1 MKQKILNTVAGGN
14 PDSPAAQEMLKNKNI
29 LKTKPR
35 ILVTG
40 AAGRNAA
47 PAVLELLR
55 KGFPVRAFVRRQDAR
70 SEKLKLAGAEIFVGD
85 LLDLNDLRRA
95 MIDVQRA
102 YHSPP
107 VAANL
112 LHGMML
118 FALAAEEAKLE
129 VVAVMSGW
137 NPHPT
142 HPTIH
147 TREHWIANN
156 IYRWMPTVD
165 VIYIN
170 PGIFAFMYLLG
181 LPMIVHF
188 GMLVGPWG
196 DGLNAPPSSEDIGS
210 VAAAV
215 LADPSPHIGKRYR
228 PTGPKLISPHDI
240 ADILTDV
247 VGRKVKYQDVSTKM
261 FLKAAKAQGVSAY
274 ELGHIGS
281 YFEEVRGGTY
291 AVGAPTDHVQ
301 QILGRPPESFET
313 AARRYIAQ
321 PDLIARGLRAGTK
334 LEALAFMVKMML
346 TTAPNPDR
354 WARERGHP
362 ILREPL
368 LAHDSR
374 EWRQSAEQQDL
385 FLLPTP
391 KGHGQQRSSSQELIK
406 TALR

>member
-1 MKQKILNTVAGGN
+1 M
-14 PDSPAAQEMLKNKNI
+14 
-29 LKTKPR
+29 TKPR
-35 ILVTG
+35 ILVTA
-40 AAGRNAA
+40 AAGRNASA
-47 PAVLELLR
+47 AVLELLR
-55 KGFPVRAFVRRQDAR
+55 KGFPVRAFVRRQDVR
-70 SEKLKLAGAEIFVGD
+70 SEKLKQAGAEIFVGD
-85 LLDLNDLRRA
+85 LFDLSDLRSA
-95 MIDVQRA
+95 LVDVQRA

-107 VAANL
+107 VAPNL

-129 VVAVMSGW
+129 VVALMSGW
-137 NPHPT
+137 NPHPA

-165 VIYIN
+165 VIYVN
-170 PGIFAFMYLLG
+170 PGIFAFMYLFG
-181 LPMIVHF
+181 LPAIVHF

-210 VAAAV
+210 VAAGV

-228 PTGPKLISPHDI
+228 PTGPKLISPHDV

-261 FLKAAKAQGVSAY
+261 FLKAAKAQGVSDF
-274 ELGHIGS
+274 EIGHIGH
-281 YFEEVRGGTY
+281 YFEELRGGTY

-301 QILGRPPESFET
+301 EVLGRPPESFET

-321 PDLIARGLRAGTK
+321 PDLIAPGLRAGTK

-346 TTAPNPDR
+346 TRAPDADR
-354 WARERGHP
+354 WARERNHP
-362 ILREPL
+362 ILREPV

-374 EWRQSAEQQDL
+374 DWREAAEQKDL
-385 FLLPTP
+385 LLLPTSRAQ
-391 KGHGQQRSSSQELIK
+391 GQRRSYSQELKK
-406 TALR
+406 TASW

>member
-1 MKQKILNTVAGGN
+1 M
-14 PDSPAAQEMLKNKNI
+14 
-29 LKTKPR
+29 TKPR

-40 AAGRNAA
+40 AAGRNASA
-47 PAVLELLR
+47 AVLELLG

-70 SEKLKLAGAEIFVGD
+70 SEKLKQAGAEIFVGD
-85 LLDLNDLRRA
+85 LFDLSDLRSA
-95 MIDVQRA
+95 LVDVQRA

-107 VAANL
+107 VAPNL

-129 VVAVMSGW
+129 VVALMSGW
-137 NPHPT
+137 NPHPA

-165 VIYIN
+165 VIYVN
-170 PGIFAFMYLLG
+170 PGIFAFMYLFG
-181 LPMIVHF
+181 LPAIVHF

-196 DGLNAPPSSEDIGS
+196 DGLNAPPSSEDIGA

-215 LADPSPHIGKRYR
+215 LADPAPHIGKRYR
-228 PTGPKLISPHDI
+228 PTGPKLISPHDV
-240 ADILTDV
+240 ADVLTDV
-247 VGRKVKYQDVSTKM
+247 VGRKVKYRDVSTKM
-261 FLKAAKAQGVSAY
+261 FLKAAKAQGVSDF
-274 ELGHIGS
+274 EIGHIGA

-301 QILGRPPESFET
+301 EVLGRPPESFET

-321 PDLIARGLRAGTK
+321 PDLIASGLRVGTK

-346 TTAPNPDR
+346 TPAPDAER

-362 ILREPL
+362 ILRQPL
-368 LAHDSR
+368 LAHENPQWR
-374 EWRQSAEQQDL
+374 EAAVRKDL
-385 FLLPTP
+385 LLLPTSRAQ
-391 KGHGQQRSSSQELIK
+391 GQQRSYPQELKK
-406 TALR
+406 TA